1 MEEIVVPYATI
12 HKIKIQLDE
21 QYYISL
27 EEYIKYLIRGELE
40 NEK

>member
-1 MEEIVVPYATI
+1 MEEVVVPYSTL

-27 EEYIKYLIRGELE
+27 EDYIKVLIRGELE